1 MANFTHFAN
10 SIPGRIIYVEGKPFR
25 WLGGTNYLGIG
36 EHPIFNEKLKKG
48 IELFPQN
55 WGSSRKNNIQ
65 FAVWDDLEHVLAL
78 KHGHE
83 AAALCSS
90 GFAAGQ
96 IALQYLLKQF
106 PQATYS
112 LAPHSHPAITTFLHA
127 PFEGSREAWIQ
138 AGILDLAKILGT
150 DGIRTPIVELFNF
163 EWTQKLL
170 SDQILLVDESH
181 RIGVQDIQINSLAT
195 IIQTASLSKAYGIP
209 AGIILGSKKLIEEI
223 KKEAIWIG
231 SSPPNLAFCY
241 ACLHAQE
248 AYDEQRGKLVENVGI
263 FQSELKGTSIQWA
276 EGHPS
281 FCTDNESI
289 IQRLEKNGFKMNQ
302 FSYPQWDDPAIAR
315 ASIHATLKKADL
327 IELSQL
333 LQE

>member
-10 SIPGRIIYVEGKPFR
+10 SIPGRIIHVNGKPFR

-36 EHPIFNEKLKKG
+36 EHPLFNEKLKKG
-48 IELFPQN
+48 IDLFPQN

-65 FAVWDDLEHVLAL
+65 FSIWNDLENALAV

-96 IALQYLLKQF
+96 IALQFLLKQF
-106 PQATYS
+106 PNCTYS
-112 LAPHSHPAITTFLHA
+112 IAPHAHPAISTFQHV
-127 PFEGSREAWIQ
+127 PWDGSRESWIQ
-138 AGILDLAKILGT
+138 NAINGNAKILGT
-150 DGIRTPIVELFNF
+150 DGIRTPFVELFSF
-163 EWTQKLL
+163 DWAKELQHDQFLL
-170 SDQILLVDESH
+170 IDESH
-181 RIGVQDIQINSLAT
+181 RIGVQNIQLESSAH

-209 AGIILGSKKLIEEI
+209 AGIILGSQSLIEEI
-223 KKEAIWIG
+223 KKDPLWIG

-248 AYDEQRGKLVENVGI
+248 AYEEQREILKEHLNL
-263 FQSELKGTSIQWA
+263 FQSNLAETQVIWA
-276 EGHPS
+276 IGHPS
-281 FCTDNESI
+281 FCTYNENI
-289 IQRLEKNGFKMNQ
+289 IQQLENHGFKMNQ
-302 FSYPQWDDPAIAR
+302 FSYPQWNDPAIGR

-327 IELSQL
+327 MELSQL
-333 LQE
+333 IQE